1 MPRWIVL
8 LTLLLVAC
16 RAEPSTPP
24 IAPHDQPTGV
34 LTPVAPP
41 RLAATAT
48 ATPARAA
55 RVPATVTPAIAGE
68 TAQVVTVIDGDTLTV
83 RTARGE
89 AVVRLIG
96 IDAPERGNAAGQPA
110 ECYFEEATA
119 MLRLLT
125 SPGTIV
131 ILERDVSETDRYG
144 RLLRYVWV
152 EQGGR
157 WLLVNEELVRRGAAV
172 ARRYAPDVR
181 YADRLEAAQ
190 RQAQRERRGLW
201 EACTAP
207 SQAPTSLPAP
217 SSRSGCDPSYPDL
230 CLPPP
235 PPDLDCR
242 DIPQRRF
249 RVLPPDPHRLDADGD
264 GIGCESG

>member
-1 MPRWIVL
+1 MARWIVL
-8 LTLLLVAC
+8 LALLLVAC
-16 RAEPSTPP
+16 RAASSTNPTTPAHQP
-24 IAPHDQPTGV
+24 IGV
-34 LTPVAPP
+34 LTPVSSP
-41 RLAATAT
+41 RLPATAT
-48 ATPARAA
+48 ATPARSA
-55 RVPATVTPAIAGE
+55 RVPTTATPAIAGE
-68 TAQVVTVIDGDTLTV
+68 IAQVVTVIDGDTLTV
-83 RTARGE
+83 RTASGE

-96 IDAPERGNAAGQPA
+96 IDAPERGHASGQPA
-110 ECYFEEATA
+110 ECFFEEATA

-131 ILERDVSETDRYG
+131 VLERDVSQTDRYG
-144 RLLRYVWV
+144 RLLRYVWI
-152 EQGGR
+152 EQNGR
-157 WLLVNEELVRRGAAV
+157 RLLVNEELVRQGAAV
-172 ARRYAPDVR
+172 ARRYPPDVR

-201 EACTAP
+201 GACTAP
-207 SQAPTSLPAP
+207 SQVPTSLPVP

>member
-8 LTLLLVAC
+8 LALLLVAC
-16 RAEPSTPP
+16 RAAPSTSPTTP
-24 IAPHDQPTGV
+24 AHQPTGL
-34 LTPVAPP
+34 LTPVSSP
-41 RLAATAT
+41 RLPSTAT
-48 ATPARAA
+48 ATPARPA
-55 RVPATVTPAIAGE
+55 RAPMTATPAITGE

-83 RTARGE
+83 RTASGE

-96 IDAPERGNAAGQPA
+96 IDAPERGTAGQSA

-119 MLRLLT
+119 TLRLLT
-125 SPGTIV
+125 PPGTIV

-144 RLLRYVWV
+144 RLLRYVWI
-152 EQGGR
+152 EQDGR

-172 ARRYAPDVR
+172 ARRYPPDVR
-181 YADRLEAAQ
+181 YADRLEVAQ

-201 EACTAP
+201 DACTAP
-207 SQAPTSLPAP
+207 SQSPAPLPAP
-217 SSRSGCDPSYPDL
+217 SPRSGCDPSYPDL